1 MSFGMRRVKLSGVFL
16 LVGLTLGGG
25 ASAAPAMAPDKG
37 LVEAIGGPVRS
48 DANKARDVYRH
59 PLETLTFFGLQA
71 NMVVVEIAPGG
82 GWYTEILVPYL
93 RQNGKYY
100 AAGGDPAAPEPYI
113 QQGVKAFAAKLAA
126 RPEIYGGVEVTVLSL
141 PDKVAIAPPG
151 SVDLVL
157 TFRTVHNWLGSGYGE
172 EAFAALFK
180 ALKPGGLLGVEEHR
194 ARDDMPQDPKA
205 ESGYVREDYTIALAE
220 KAGFVL
226 EARAEINANPLDT
239 KDYEQGVWTLPPT
252 YTEGEK
258 NRAKY
263 AAIGESDRFTLRFR
277 RPR

>member
-1 MSFGMRRVKLSGVFL
+1 M
-16 LVGLTLGGG
+16 
-25 ASAAPAMAPDKG
+25 
-37 LVEAIGGPVRS
+37 
-48 DANKARDVYRH
+48 
-59 PLETLTFFGLQA
+59 
-71 NMVVVEIAPGG
+71 
-82 GWYTEILVPYL
+82 
-93 RQNGKYY
+93 
-100 AAGGDPAAPEPYI
+100 
-113 QQGVKAFAAKLAA
+113 
-126 RPEIYGGVEVTVLSL
+126 
-141 PDKVAIAPPG
+141 
-151 SVDLVL
+151 L

-239 KDYEQGVWTLPPT
+239 KDYEQGVWTLPPPT
-252 YTEGEK
+252 RRGK